1 MQHAHNPVDWY
12 PWGEE
17 AFARARDEQRPIFLS
32 VGYATCHWCHVME
45 RESFE
50 DDDIAAFMNRYFVNV
65 KVDREE
71 HPDVDQIY
79 MNAVQRMAGQGGW
92 PMSVW
97 LTPDLKPFH
106 AGTYFPP
113 EDRWGRPGFFSILKQ
128 MAALWERRREDVLKQ
143 GEAVVEALGYRPD
156 AETAATTNADPIHHA
171 VLQLERGYDATWGGF
186 GEAPKFPRSTT
197 LMLILRDRLLREDKN
212 ERRLGMVDRTL
223 EMMWRGGLFDH
234 LAGGF
239 ARYSTDDMWLVPHF
253 EKMLYDNALL
263 ALAYLEGWQAT
274 GKARWRH
281 VGMETLDWAL
291 NEMRDEGGAFHS
303 ALDADSEGEEGLFYV
318 WDREEIRGILDPEE
332 FSVASRLFGL
342 DDAPP
347 FEGKWVL
354 HLAVPLEELAQE
366 LNWSDERLEEALRR
380 IRGKLLRRR
389 AERERPSKDDKV
401 LTSWNGLMIA
411 AMARCGAAWET
422 KRFVVAAREAAE
434 FVLETLRD
442 EKGLLLRRYRDGDAR
457 YAGTLEDYAFFTWGL
472 LELLEATGEARW
484 LEQAAELTEKAIAL
498 FADADEGGFFFTAA
512 DAPHIIQ
519 RMKDPYDGATPSG
532 ESVMAV
538 NLIRLSSLLGEAS
551 FRDLADRTL
560 EAHGGELNRFP
571 MAYPMLLMALD
582 RRLAPPA
589 EIVVAIPDE
598 PAEGEADAARALLRS
613 ARAAFLPHAVVL
625 PVTSDQRHRLE
636 AVIPWLRG
644 KDAVD
649 ERATAWVCREGACR
663 APVHDSEDLDLP

>member
-1 MQHAHNPVDWY
+1 MDWY

-17 AFARARDEQRPIFLS
+17 AFARARDEQKPIFLS

-50 DDDIAAFMNRYFVNV
+50 DDDIAAFMNRYFVNI

-113 EDRWGRPGFFSILKQ
+113 EDRWGRPGFFSVLKQ
-128 MAALWERRREDVLKQ
+128 MAALWERRRDDVLKQ
-143 GEAVVEALGYRPD
+143 GEAVVQALGYRPD
-156 AETAATTNADPIHHA
+156 AEPATVLNVDPIHHA
-171 VLQLERGYDATWGGF
+171 VLQLERGYDATWAGF

-197 LMLILRDRLLREDKN
+197 LMLILRDRLLRDDKN
-212 ERRLGMVDRTL
+212 DRRLGMVDRTL

-263 ALAYLEGWQAT
+263 PLAYLEGWQAT
-274 GKARWRH
+274 GKERWRQ
-281 VGMETLDWAL
+281 VGTETLDWAL
-291 NEMRDEGGAFHS
+291 DEMRDRAGGFHS
-303 ALDADSEGEEGLFYV
+303 ALDADSEGEEGRFYV
-318 WDREEIRGILDPEE
+318 WDRDEVREVLEPWE
-332 FSVASRLFGL
+332 FSFASRLFGL
-342 DDAPP
+342 DGPP
-347 FEGKWVL
+347 NFEGKWVL
-354 HLAVPLEELAQE
+354 HLAIPLEDLAKELD
-366 LNWSDERLEEALRR
+366 WSEEKLASSLRGVR
-380 IRGKLLRRR
+380 AKLLARR
-389 AERERPSKDDKV
+389 AERERPATDDKV

-411 AMARCGAAWET
+411 AMARCGAAWEM
-422 KRFVVAAREAAE
+422 KRFVAAAREAAE
-434 FVLETLRD
+434 FVLGTLRD
-442 EKGLLLRRYRDGDAR
+442 AQGGLLRRYRDGDAR

-484 LEQAAELTEKAIAL
+484 LEWAVELTEKAIAL
-498 FADADEGGFFFTAA
+498 FGDADEGGFFFTAA
-512 DAPHIIQ
+512 DAPHIVQ

-532 ESVMAV
+532 ESVMAM
-538 NLIRLSSLLGEAS
+538 NLIRLSSLVDRPE
-551 FRDLADRTL
+551 FRELAEKTL
-560 EAHGGELNRFP
+560 VAHGGELNRFP

-582 RRLAPPA
+582 RHLAPPE
-589 EIVVAIPDE
+589 EIVVAVPDALDD
-598 PAEGEADAARALLRS
+598 PGGVSARALLRAARS
-613 ARAAFLPHAVVL
+613 ALRPHATIL
-625 PVTSDQRHRLE
+625 PLISTERSRLE
-636 AVIPWLRG
+636 TLIPWVEG
-644 KDAVD
+644 KEPV
-649 ERATAWVCREGACR
+649 EGRATAWVCRDGACR
-663 APVHDSEDLDLP
+663 MPVHDPESLDLA